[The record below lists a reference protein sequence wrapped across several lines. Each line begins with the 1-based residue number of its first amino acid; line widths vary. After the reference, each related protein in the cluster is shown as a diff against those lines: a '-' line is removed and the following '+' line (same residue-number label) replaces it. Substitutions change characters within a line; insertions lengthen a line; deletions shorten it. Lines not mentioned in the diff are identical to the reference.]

1 MRHFRQQ
8 RLHTRN
14 SVPSAT
20 IVIDPA
26 VKSIYRYVDKKT
38 YLNWGLTSDWLVSG
52 PRERRSVKL
61 YTEDESQKSVKFSRN
76 CDFETDSE
84 DDNSASEG
92 YGEMTAGSIEK
103 LFIFLRGLDIENLVG
118 VELPPSLSTPNKNL
132 KDCIHHNH
140 SKYRMIPG
148 QSTFIDIGSG
158 YGKVVFHAKI
168 SADVSRSVG
177 IEYVPARAQM
187 AVKIQKDLI
196 GNEMKD
202 IGILDDIAKTKLH
215 DCSLYEGDATAWKS
229 FEYSHVYMYDRVFSK
244 NTLLLLAKKLNQSS
258 YSVLIS
264 YRRLEEW
271 KKLGLKSIQL
281 VRSITM
287 RTTGGQNFKA
297 YIFIR
302 E

>member
-1 MRHFRQQ
+1 
-8 RLHTRN
+8 
-14 SVPSAT
+14 
-20 IVIDPA
+20 
-26 VKSIYRYVDKKT
+26 
-38 YLNWGLTSDWLVSG
+38 
-52 PRERRSVKL
+52 
-61 YTEDESQKSVKFSRN
+61 
-76 CDFETDSE
+76 
-84 DDNSASEG
+84 
-92 YGEMTAGSIEK
+92 MTAGSIEK
-103 LFIFLRGLDIENLVG
+103 LFIFLRGLDTENLVG

-196 GNEMKD
+196 GNKMKD